1 MPIFVEGTDAGDQVS
16 CNRPGTKEVPGV
28 VHPVAG

>member
-16 CNRPGTKEVPGV
+16 CNRAGTKEVPR